1 MNFKYGLFN
10 SYFKHYKH
18 KENMV
23 KFSKNLSLSLCKGEK
38 FAFQIL
44 ISCDEDFC
52 CKLGNSMD
60 ISYKGL
66 INSLRFSVKDN
77 SYLKNIKLSFLGYV
91 EDDNKNLL
99 SDPILNNKT
108 LLINKNEYQSIW
120 VEGFVPND
128 SNISN
133 TTLEIDIYESK
144 DYLKEKILS
153 SIKVNIEILNISIP
167 KISESDFFLDLWQHP
182 SNWARMYDVEY
193 FSDDHWFIIENNLK
207 ELASS
212 GAKVITLIVS
222 DYSWAGQGCYKEF
235 KNPSNLF
242 ELNIVNV
249 YKGND
254 NHIYCDFTNLDKY
267 LKLCFK
273 YGIDAEIDIFGIIGN
288 WDNFSFGN
296 PLKDYKDPIRIS
308 YYDENEKAYSYIDC
322 KDDLK
327 EYLTQL
333 FNHLYKL
340 NIFDKVRIISDE
352 PNNSDLFK
360 EWVNFIDKCAL
371 NKNIKFK
378 CAIHNQEFYE
388 KFNENIQDISL
399 NTYEIINN
407 ITSIKNL
414 GDKLSSKN
422 GKATWYSCCFPKKL
436 NTFLESPLLESRL
449 IPWFTYYINL
459 HGFLRWAYAIWP
471 SNPFKEVSY
480 KYPNWTAGDM
490 FFVYPGKN
498 MKPISSVRWE
508 NLKFGIQD
516 YMILKIMEQKGL
528 NSDYIRNQLGSLLG
542 NKEDM
547 KCIENRQIDFN
558 YSLDGENY
566 INLRNNLIK
575 SLNKL

>member
-23 KFSKNLSLSLCKGEK
+23 TFSKNLGLSLCKGEK

-407 ITSIKNL
+407 ITSIKDL

-449 IPWFTYYINL
+449 IPWFTYYINF

-547 KCIENRQIDFN
+547 KCLENRQIDFN

>member
-23 KFSKNLSLSLCKGEK
+23 TFSKNLSLSLCKGEK

-407 ITSIKNL
+407 ITSIKDL

-547 KCIENRQIDFN
+547 KCLENRQIDFN